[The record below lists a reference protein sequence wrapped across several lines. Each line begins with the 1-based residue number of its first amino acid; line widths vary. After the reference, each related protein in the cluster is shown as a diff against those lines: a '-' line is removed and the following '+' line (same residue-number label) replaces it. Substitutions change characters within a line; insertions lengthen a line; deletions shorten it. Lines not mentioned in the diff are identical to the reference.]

1 MESNKLTLADI
12 GMENAA
18 LHDKEVLQRFIGDLY
33 RRLQKIEIKR
43 MSQPEKKF
51 TGKTLTEGN
60 TVREYC
66 SEYCKAYSVS
76 PIHAVYKYY
85 NLRNQIQNK
94 TRAYIG
100 GCNHKNTRFDDQRD
114 ESCIG

>member
-33 RRLQKIEIKR
+33 RRLQKIEIRR

-60 TVREYC
+60 TV
-66 SEYCKAYSVS
+66 S
-76 PIHAVYKYY
+76 PIHEVYKYY
-85 NLRNQIQNK
+85 NLRNQIQSK